1 MAAPQRTPPSRG
13 LAPRHLA
20 VLAGALAAGLAL
32 VALVFF
38 RPGWDGGPTLT
49 PRFPLAGFLA
59 RLPGRLQWLWP
70 FVAVAACL
78 PGLRALVWR
87 ELLPEPAPRLSDAY
101 HATALGALVHNVVP
115 GKLGPLAAAWAL
127 ARMSGRAFTPA
138 LSSQLVAKLLELGAI
153 VALGA
158 VAAGV
163 RVGAPALGK
172 VVLAGAALFAL
183 LASIAGVLALA
194 APRAARRVAGRF
206 PRVGAALTAIADGIL
221 GAGRPVRLAAALAL
235 AVLPAA
241 GAAAAYALP
250 LRAAGVP
257 ESVAGGALLVAVIAF
272 GQLTPGLPVGA
283 GVYWSLASWAARQLG
298 AAPEDAAALAILT
311 HLGMVGTGLL
321 VGLAS
326 AIVRRA
332 TVAELVRRRR
342 EVEHLADPRPR
353 GPT

>member
-1 MAAPQRTPPSRG
+1 M
-13 LAPRHLA
+13 
-20 VLAGALAAGLAL
+20 
-32 VALVFF
+32 
-38 RPGWDGGPTLT
+38 
-49 PRFPLAGFLA
+49 
-59 RLPGRLQWLWP
+59 
-70 FVAVAACL
+70 
-78 PGLRALVWR
+78 
-87 ELLPEPAPRLSDAY
+87 
-101 HATALGALVHNVVP
+101 
-115 GKLGPLAAAWAL
+115 
-127 ARMSGRAFTPA
+127 
-138 LSSQLVAKLLELGAI
+138 
-153 VALGA
+153 
-158 VAAGV
+158 
-163 RVGAPALGK
+163 
-172 VVLAGAALFAL
+172 
-183 LASIAGVLALA
+183 
-194 APRAARRVAGRF
+194 
-206 PRVGAALTAIADGIL
+206 
-221 GAGRPVRLAAALAL
+221 RLAAALAL

-342 EVEHLADPRPR
+342 EVERLADPRPR